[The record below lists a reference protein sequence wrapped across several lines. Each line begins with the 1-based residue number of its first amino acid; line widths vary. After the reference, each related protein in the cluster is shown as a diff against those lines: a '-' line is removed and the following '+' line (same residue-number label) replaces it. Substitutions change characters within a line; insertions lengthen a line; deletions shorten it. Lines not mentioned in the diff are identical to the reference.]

1 MCATWVLVRVGEE
14 SAGEGVG
21 RGSESR
27 EQREKQGSQE
37 RGCRAVPEEYLRNA
51 EDPPHS

>member
-1 MCATWVLVRVGEE
+1 MREREWGGDQRA
-14 SAGEGVG
+14 
-21 RGSESR
+21 ESR